1 MSLKDTIISI
11 ILFVFAIVLSPLV
24 VAVLLCGFFVYAI
37 IMIGFA
43 GIMLIYALIDW
54 IESKARK

>member
-24 VAVLLCGFFVYAI
+24 IAVLLCGFFVYAI
-37 IMIGFA
+37 IMTGFA

-54 IESKARK
+54 IEKQT